1 MGRQLPSATQLILEQ
16 VAEMRTFYGAL
27 RRSDQLILD
36 RFFEAIFQHRAAIS
50 NAANLLPL
58 EVMPLVILLEERKK
72 SSSIHDELWNQI
84 QELEGRLRQLEA
96 GRSEGG
102 GP

>member
-1 MGRQLPSATQLILEQ
+1 MGRTLPPASQLVLQQ
-16 VAEMRTFYGAL
+16 VDEVRPLYDAL

-36 RFFEAIFQHRAAIS
+36 RIFEEIGPHRAAIA

-58 EVMPLVILLEERKK
+58 EAMLVLSLMEERKK
-72 SSSIHDELWNQI
+72 FSRTCDELY
-84 QELEGRLRQLEA
+84 EEMARLRREIEA
-96 GRSEGG
+96 L